1 MSSRRLSGMESDF
14 PRKEGI
20 SVTPKTVQILGWLS
34 VFGST
39 FCFYLATASIRWARA
54 FVAVDPAYFVF
65 GRFFLGFLTVCVLLV
80 AKRQTLRPRR
90 FDLLIGRAVANCIA
104 VYCFYKAVA
113 VTSVAEA
120 NILNMTYPVFIAVFS
135 WVFLKEQRDPV
146 AAAMVGAAFAGVWMV
161 LSPGEIGLARGNL
174 WGLGS
179 GFSAAFAIVYLNMSR
194 RHHDSETILFYVFG
208 LGTAMI
214 FLAFRRMIHYPD
226 PEEFRWLF
234 LCSALGIAGQYLL
247 TLGFR
252 YVTAVEGSI
261 ISSTRILL
269 AALLGPIIA
278 GDPPLTLV
286 GGFGALLIFS
296 ANVLLAVRRA
306 RGKGPDQR
314 KLA

>member
-1 MSSRRLSGMESDF
+1 MESDF

-34 VFGST
+34 VFGSA

-65 GRFFLGFLTVCVLLV
+65 GRFLLGFLTVCVLLV

-90 FDLLIGRAVANCIA
+90 YDLLIGRTVANCIA

-113 VTSVAEA
+113 LTSVAEA

-135 WVFLKEQRDPV
+135 WIFLKEQRDPV
-146 AAAMVGAAFAGVWMV
+146 AAAMVAAAFAGVWMV
-161 LSPGEIGLARGNL
+161 LSPGEIGLARDNL

-194 RHHDSETILFYVFG
+194 RHHDSETILFYMFG
-208 LGTAMI
+208 LGTVI
-214 FLAFRRMIHYPD
+214 VFLVFRRTIHYPD
-226 PEEFRWLF
+226 PEEFRWLLF
-234 LCSALGIAGQYLL
+234 CSALGIAGQYLL

-278 GDPPLTLV
+278 GDPPLTLA

>member
-1 MSSRRLSGMESDF
+1 MDTDSRLGEAF
-14 PRKEGI
+14 
-20 SVTPKTVQILGWLS
+20 VTSKTVQLLGGLS
-34 VFGST
+34 VFGSA

-54 FVAVDPAYFVF
+54 HVAVEPAYFVF
-65 GRFFLGFLTVCVLLV
+65 GRFLLGFVAICAVL
-80 AKRQTLRPRR
+80 AFKRQGLRPRR
-90 FDLLIGRAVANCIA
+90 FDLLIGRTVANCIA

-120 NILNMTYPVFIAVFS
+120 NILNMTYPVFIAIFS
-135 WVFLKEQRDPV
+135 WIFLKAQRDPV
-146 AAAMVGAAFAGVWMV
+146 AAAMVVVAFAGVWMV
-161 LSPGEIGLARGNL
+161 LSPGTIGLEWGNL

-179 GFSAAFAIVYLNMSR
+179 GFSAAFAIVYLNVSR
-194 RHHDSETILFYVFG
+194 QCHDSETILFYMFG
-208 LGTAMI
+208 LGSILI
-214 FLAFRRMIHYPD
+214 FLVFRKTIFFPNGT
-226 PEEFRWLF
+226 EFYWLF

-278 GDPPLTLV
+278 GDPPLTLL
-286 GGFGALLIFS
+286 GGLGALLIFS

-306 RGKGPDQR
+306 RGRAASPSAG
-314 KLA
+314 